1 MTADGINSI
10 ELGANASAAG
20 IVDVTGGAG
29 NDTFLFSNGTYF
41 STTALD
47 GGLGTN
53 TVELVSNAQTVADT
67 AFANVTAGTIANFV
81 TADGTNSIELG
92 ANASTAGIAT
102 LTGGTGADSFDAS
115 GYGVGVTLLGGNGNA
130 QSGADTL
137 IGGGGADWL
146 QGWTNTT
153 ASQNSSNDTLTG
165 GAGVDTFVLGNAVS
179 NAYGQFNA
187 VNPSNKFAQITDYD
201 VTTGDL
207 LRVWSND
214 FDVAA
219 FANNATDTITLTKT
233 VGAGSGNAYTLQYSQ
248 GAGSGTADLYMN
260 GTNRL
265 VASMSYTGDMTTAT
279 IGIFEL
285 A

>member
-1 MTADGINSI
+1 MAGTNAVVLSANGTVADTAFNGSANIQTFTAANGGPNSV
-10 ELGANASAAG
+10 ELAANASAAG
-20 IVDVTGGAG
+20 VVDVFGGDG
-29 NDTFLFSNGTYF
+29 NDSF
-41 STTALD
+41 
-47 GGLGTN
+47 
-53 TVELVSNAQTVADT
+53 
-67 AFANVTAGTIANFV
+67 
-81 TADGTNSIELG
+81 
-92 ANASTAGIAT
+92 NASAYIVAVN
-102 LTGGTGADSFDAS
+102 L
-115 GYGVGVTLLGGNGNA
+115 YGGNGDN

-153 ASQNSSNDTLTG
+153 ASSNNSNDTLTG

-187 VNPSNKFAQITDYD
+187 VNPFNKYAQITDYD
-201 VTTGDL
+201 VAAGDL

-214 FDVAA
+214 FDAA
-219 FANNATDTITLTKT
+219 TFVNNGTDTITLTKT
-233 VGAGSGNAYTLQYSQ
+233 AGAGAGNAYTLQYSQ

-260 GTNRL
+260 GTSRL

-279 IGIFEL
+279 IGIFDL